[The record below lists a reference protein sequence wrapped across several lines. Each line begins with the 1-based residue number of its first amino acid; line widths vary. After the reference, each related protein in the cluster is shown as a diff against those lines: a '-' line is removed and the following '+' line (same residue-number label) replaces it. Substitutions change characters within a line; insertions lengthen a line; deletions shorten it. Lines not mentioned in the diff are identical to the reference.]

1 MTIKYKNIVI
11 DKVKESGS
19 ITDKTLAKK
28 LIKDGYN
35 LSDGLF
41 NKILLDM
48 EIMGL
53 INVNWLTKDTRRI
66 EIVSKQEEEDDV
78 EMQNEKT
85 LEKDYENSFPES
97 NNGVWLESNIPSCI

>member
-11 DKVKESGS
+11 DKIKESGS
-19 ITDKTLAKK
+19 ITDKTLAKN

-66 EIVSKQEEEDDV
+66 AIVSKQEEEDDV
-78 EMQNEKT
+78 KMQNEKT

-97 NNGVWLESNIPSCI
+97 NTDV

>member
-1 MTIKYKNIVI
+1 MTVKYKNIVI
-11 DKVKESGS
+11 DKVKELGS
-19 ITDKTLAKK
+19 ITDKTLAKN
-28 LIKDGYN
+28 LVKDGYH
-35 LSDGLF
+35 LSDDLF

-53 INVNWLTKDTRRI
+53 VKVNWLTKDTRRI

-78 EMQNEKT
+78 EMQNKKT

-97 NNGVWLESNIPSCI
+97 NIDV

>member
-1 MTIKYKNIVI
+1 MTVKYKNIVI
-11 DKVKESGS
+11 DKIKELGS

-35 LSDGLF
+35 ISDDLF

-53 INVNWLTKDTRRI
+53 VKVNWLTKDTRRI

-78 EMQNEKT
+78 EIQNEKT

-97 NNGVWLESNIPSCI
+97 NNDV

>member
-1 MTIKYKNIVI
+1 MEKIMEV
-11 DKVKESGS
+11 GS
-19 ITDKTLAKK
+19 VTDKTLAKS
-28 LIKDGYN
+28 LAKDGYD

-41 NKILLDM
+41 NKTLLDM

-66 EIVSKQEEEDDV
+66 EIILSKAEEEV
-78 EMQNEKT
+78 ETQNKKT

-97 NNGVWLESNIPSCI
+97 QDDI

>member
-1 MTIKYKNIVI
+1 ME
-11 DKVKESGS
+11 KVKEKGS
-19 ITDKTLAKK
+19 ITDTTLAKK
-28 LIKDGYN
+28 LVKDGYQ
-35 LSDGLF
+35 LSDDLF

-66 EIVSKQEEEDDV
+66 AIVSKQEEEDDV

-97 NNGVWLESNIPSCI
+97 NNDV

>member
-1 MTIKYKNIVI
+1 LTVQYKNIVI
-11 DKVKESGS
+11 VKIKELGC
-19 ITDKTLAKK
+19 ITDKTLSKK
-28 LIKDGYN
+28 IIKDGYN

-53 INVNWLTKDTRRI
+53 INVNWFTKDTRRI
-66 EIVSKQEEEDDV
+66 AIVSKQEEEDDV
-78 EMQNEKT
+78 EMQNKKT

-97 NNGVWLESNIPSCI
+97 NIDV

>member
-1 MTIKYKNIVI
+1 MTVKYKNILI
-11 DKVKESGS
+11 DKIKELGS

-28 LIKDGYN
+28 LVKDGYH
-35 LSDGLF
+35 LSDDLF

-53 INVNWLTKDTRRI
+53 IKVNWLTKDTRKI

-97 NNGVWLESNIPSCI
+97 NDDV

>member
-1 MTIKYKNIVI
+1 MNYKNIVI
-11 DKVKESGS
+11 DKIKESGS
-19 ITDKTLAKK
+19 ITDKTLAKS
-28 LIKDGYN
+28 LTKDGYD

-41 NKILLDM
+41 NKTLLDM

-66 EIVSKQEEEDDV
+66 EIVSSREEEDEI
-78 EMQNEKT
+78 EMQNKKM

-97 NNGVWLESNIPSCI
+97 NNGI

>member
-1 MTIKYKNIVI
+1 MTVKYKNIVI
-11 DKVKESGS
+11 DKVKELVS

-28 LIKDGYN
+28 LVKDGYQ
-35 LSDGLF
+35 LSDDLF

-66 EIVSKQEEEDDV
+66 AIVSKQEEEDDI

-97 NNGVWLESNIPSCI
+97 NNGV

>member
-1 MTIKYKNIVI
+1 MTVKYKNILI
-11 DKVKESGS
+11 DKIKELGS
-19 ITDKTLAKK
+19 ITDKTLAKR
-28 LIKDGYN
+28 LVKDGYH
-35 LSDGLF
+35 LSDELF

-53 INVNWLTKDTRRI
+53 IKVNWFTKDTRRI

-97 NNGVWLESNIPSCI
+97 NNGV

>member
-1 MTIKYKNIVI
+1 MTVKYKNIVI

-35 LSDGLF
+35 LSDDLF

-66 EIVSKQEEEDDV
+66 AIVSKQEEEDDV

-97 NNGVWLESNIPSCI
+97 NNGV

>member
-1 MTIKYKNIVI
+1 MTVKYKNIVI
-11 DKVKESGS
+11 DKVKELGS

-28 LIKDGYN
+28 LIKDGYH
-35 LSDGLF
+35 LSDDLF
-41 NKILLDM
+41 NKILLDV

-53 INVNWLTKDTRRI
+53 VNVSWLTKDTRRI
-66 EIVSKQEEEDDV
+66 AIVSKQEEEDDV

-97 NNGVWLESNIPSCI
+97 NIDV

>member
-1 MTIKYKNIVI
+1 MTVKYKNIVI
-11 DKVKESGS
+11 DKVKELGS
-19 ITDKTLAKK
+19 ITDKALAKK

-35 LSDGLF
+35 LSDDLF

-53 INVNWLTKDTRRI
+53 VSVNWLTKDTRRI
-66 EIVSKQEEEDDV
+66 AIVSKQEEEDDV

-97 NNGVWLESNIPSCI
+97 NNDV